1 MQLAL
6 GLLIFSWVM
15 LLTVAGFTF
24 REARNRRAL
33 TQKLKALEGELA
45 EKNAELQELK
55 KSLEQKRKRS
65 V

>member
-1 MQLAL
+1 MQLAI

-24 REARNRRAL
+24 REARNRRTL

-55 KSLEQKRKRS
+55 ESLEQERKRS